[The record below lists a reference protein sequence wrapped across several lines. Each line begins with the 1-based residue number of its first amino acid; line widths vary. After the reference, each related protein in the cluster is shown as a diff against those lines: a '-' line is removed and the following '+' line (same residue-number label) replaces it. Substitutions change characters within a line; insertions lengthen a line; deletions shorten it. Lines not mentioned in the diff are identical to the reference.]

1 VRGDRNVR
9 DLWGRGWGEIQPLKY
24 GKRRGTVGRR
34 PCCDSGLLAHAHVHV
49 LGVAHDD
56 TAEHDFAVRDDIQRH
71 AAGVVL
77 GGSSLD
83 WTRRRN
89 CRGWRSRRAWWR

>member
-1 VRGDRNVR
+1 VRGDRNVE
-9 DLWGRGWGEIQPLKY
+9 DLGGGGDSTFEVR
-24 GKRRGTVGRR
+24 KRRGTVGRG
-34 PCCDSGLLAHAHVHV
+34 PCCDSGLPMPIHVHV

-56 TAEHDFAVRDDIQRH
+56 TSEHDFAVRDDIQRH
-71 AAGVVL
+71 AAGVAL

-89 CRGWRSRRAWWR
+89 CRGWRSRCAWWR